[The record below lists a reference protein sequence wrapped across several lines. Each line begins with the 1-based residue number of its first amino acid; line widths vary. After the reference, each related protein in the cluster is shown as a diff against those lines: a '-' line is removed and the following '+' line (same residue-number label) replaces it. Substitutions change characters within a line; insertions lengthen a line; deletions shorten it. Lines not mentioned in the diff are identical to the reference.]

1 LLFRWIK
8 GVNLGCFYKWK
19 IHMTDTL
26 LVVDDDLGIQKQLK
40 WSFTDFNVVFAV
52 DRSSAIAQL
61 RRHEPKVVTLDL
73 GLPPD
78 PANASEGLKTLE
90 EIIAL
95 APRTKVIVVTGNND
109 KVNALKAIDLGAY
122 DFYQKPIDS
131 DTIQILVDRA
141 LNLAKLEQENRQ
153 LANKRPTMGRIIG
166 NSDALQ
172 TVMRKAEKIASTD
185 ISTLLLGESGTGKEV
200 FARSIHEHSPRKDN
214 PFVAI
219 NCASIPENLLESEL
233 FGHEKGAFTGANKTT
248 MGKIETAQGGT
259 LFLDEIG
266 DMPLGLQAK
275 MLRFLQER
283 VIERVG
289 GRSEIPVDIRVVC
302 ATHRDLQHMVE
313 EETFREDLY
322 YRIGEIPIHIPPLR
336 ERDQDIILLAKTFL
350 NLYREEFNAKAKSFS
365 DGAIKAMLA
374 HSWPGNIRELQ
385 NKLKSAVIMA
395 EGTVVQAEDLGLRVP
410 DSNQEMETLNLREV
424 REIAESKAIRKA
436 YQSAEKNMSKTA
448 ELLGVTRPTLY
459 SLIDKYHLED
469 LKTGL

>member
-1 LLFRWIK
+1 
-8 GVNLGCFYKWK
+8 
-19 IHMTDTL
+19 MTDTI

-40 WSFTDFNVVFAV
+40 WSFTDYNVVFAD
-52 DRSSAIAQL
+52 DRTSAIAQL

-109 KVNALKAIDLGAY
+109 KENALKAIDLGAY

-131 DTIQILVDRA
+131 DTIKLLVNRA
-141 LNLAKLEQENRQ
+141 LNLANLEHQNRI
-153 LANKRPTMGRIIG
+153 LAKARPAMGRIIG
-166 NSDALQ
+166 NSEAIQ
-172 TVMRKAEKIASTD
+172 AVMRKAEKIAGTD
-185 ISTLLLGESGTGKEV
+185 ISTLLQGESGTGKEV
-200 FARSIHEHSPRKDN
+200 FARSIHEHSPRKDK

-233 FGHEKGAFTGANKTT
+233 FGYEKGAFTGANKTT
-248 MGKIETAQGGT
+248 LGKIETAQGGT

-266 DMPLGLQAK
+266 DMPIGLQAK

-289 GRSEIPVDIRVVC
+289 GRTEIPVDIRVIC
-302 ATHRDLQHMVE
+302 ATHRDLQQMVAD
-313 EETFREDLY
+313 ETFREDLY
-322 YRIGEIPIHIPPLR
+322 YRVGEIPIFIPPLR
-336 ERDQDIILLAKTFL
+336 DRDQDIILLARTFL
-350 NLYREEFNAKAKSFS
+350 NTYREEFGAKAKSFS
-365 DGAIKAMLA
+365 DTAIQAMLN
-374 HSWPGNIRELQ
+374 HKWPGNIREMQ

-395 EGTVVQAEDLGLRVP
+395 EGSVVQAEDLGLMAPRGDNEP
-410 DSNQEMETLNLREV
+410 ETLNLREV
-424 REIAESKAIRKA
+424 REMAESRAIRRA
-436 YQSAEKNMSKTA
+436 YQTADKNMSKTA

-459 SLIDKYHLED
+459 SLIDKYHMED
-469 LKTGL
+469 IKTGV

>member
-1 LLFRWIK
+1 
-8 GVNLGCFYKWK
+8 
-19 IHMTDTL
+19 MSDTI

-40 WSFTDFNVVFAV
+40 WSLTDFNVVFAD

-61 RRHEPKVVTLDL
+61 RRFEPKVVTLDL

-90 EIIAL
+90 EILAL
-95 APRTKVIVVTGNND
+95 APNTKVIVVTGNND
-109 KVNALKAIDLGAY
+109 KENALKAIDFGAY

-131 DTIQILVDRA
+131 DTIKLLINRA
-141 LNLAKLEQENRQ
+141 LNLAKLEDENRI
-153 LANKRPTMGRIIG
+153 LAKTRPAMGRIIG
-166 NSDALQ
+166 NSDAIQ
-172 TVMRKAEKIASTD
+172 TVMRKAEKIAGTD

-200 FARSIHEHSPRKDN
+200 FARTIHEHSPRKDQ

-233 FGHEKGAFTGANKTT
+233 FGYEKGAFTGANKTT
-248 MGKIETAQGGT
+248 VGKIETAQGGT

-266 DMPLGLQAK
+266 DMPIGLQAK

-289 GRSEIPVDIRVVC
+289 GRNEIPVDIRVIC
-302 ATHRDLQHMVE
+302 ATHRDIQTMVG
-313 EETFREDLY
+313 EETFREDLF
-322 YRIGEIPIHIPPLR
+322 YRIGEIPINIPPLR
-336 ERDQDIILLAKTFL
+336 EREQDIVLLARTFL
-350 NLYREEFNAKAKSFS
+350 NQYREEFNAKAKSFS
-365 DGAIKAMLA
+365 DGAMRAMLA
-374 HSWPGNIRELQ
+374 HRWPGNIRELQ

-395 EGTVVQAEDLGLRVP
+395 EGTVIQADDLGLLEP
-410 DSNQEMETLNLREV
+410 SEDFESETLNLREV
-424 REIAESKAIRKA
+424 REQAESKAIRKA
-436 YQSAEKNMSKTA
+436 YQRADKNMSKTA

-469 LKTGL
+469 LKTGV

>member
-1 LLFRWIK
+1 
-8 GVNLGCFYKWK
+8 
-19 IHMTDTL
+19 MSDTI

-40 WSFTDFNVVFAV
+40 WSLTDFNVVFAD

-61 RRHEPKVVTLDL
+61 RRFEPKVVTLDL

-90 EIIAL
+90 EILAL
-95 APRTKVIVVTGNND
+95 APNTKVIVVTGNND
-109 KVNALKAIDLGAY
+109 KENALKAIDFGAY

-131 DTIQILVDRA
+131 DTIKLLINRA
-141 LNLAKLEQENRQ
+141 LNLAKLEDENRI
-153 LANKRPTMGRIIG
+153 LAKTRPAMGRIIG
-166 NSDALQ
+166 NSDAIQ
-172 TVMRKAEKIASTD
+172 AVMRKAEKIAGTD

-200 FARSIHEHSPRKDN
+200 FARTIHEHSPRKDR

-233 FGHEKGAFTGANKTT
+233 FGYEKGAFTGANKTT
-248 MGKIETAQGGT
+248 VGKIETAQGGT

-266 DMPLGLQAK
+266 DMPIGLQAK

-289 GRSEIPVDIRVVC
+289 GRNEIPVDIRVIC
-302 ATHRDLQHMVE
+302 ATHRDIQTMVG
-313 EETFREDLY
+313 EETFREDLF
-322 YRIGEIPIHIPPLR
+322 YRIGEIPINIPPLR
-336 ERDQDIILLAKTFL
+336 EREQDIILLARTFL
-350 NLYREEFNAKAKSFS
+350 NQYREEFNAKAKSFS
-365 DGAIKAMLA
+365 DGAIRAMLA
-374 HSWPGNIRELQ
+374 HRWPGNIRELQ

-395 EGTVVQAEDLGLRVP
+395 EGTVIQADDLGLLEP
-410 DSNQEMETLNLREV
+410 SEDFASEILNLREV
-424 REIAESKAIRKA
+424 REQAESKAIRKA
-436 YQSAEKNMSKTA
+436 YQRADKNMSKTA

-469 LKTGL
+469 LKTGV

>member
-1 LLFRWIK
+1 
-8 GVNLGCFYKWK
+8 
-19 IHMTDTL
+19 MTDTI

-40 WSFTDFNVVFAV
+40 WSFTDYNVVFAD
-52 DRSSAIAQL
+52 DRTSAIAQL

-109 KVNALKAIDLGAY
+109 KENALKAIDLGAY

-131 DTIQILVDRA
+131 DTIKLLVNRA
-141 LNLAKLEQENRQ
+141 LNLANLEHQNRI
-153 LANKRPTMGRIIG
+153 LAKARPAMGRIIG
-166 NSDALQ
+166 NSEAIQ
-172 TVMRKAEKIASTD
+172 AVMRKAEKIAGTD
-185 ISTLLLGESGTGKEV
+185 ISTLLQGESGTGKEV
-200 FARSIHEHSPRKDN
+200 FARSIHEHSPRKDK

-233 FGHEKGAFTGANKTT
+233 FGYEKGAFTGANKTT
-248 MGKIETAQGGT
+248 LGKIETAQGGT

-266 DMPLGLQAK
+266 DMPIGLQAK

-289 GRSEIPVDIRVVC
+289 GRTEIPVDIRVIC
-302 ATHRDLQHMVE
+302 ATHRDLQQMVAN
-313 EETFREDLY
+313 ETFREDLY
-322 YRIGEIPIHIPPLR
+322 YRVGEIPIFIPPLR
-336 ERDQDIILLAKTFL
+336 DRDQDIILLARTFL
-350 NLYREEFNAKAKSFS
+350 NTYREEFGAKAKSFS
-365 DGAIKAMLA
+365 DTAIQAMLN
-374 HSWPGNIRELQ
+374 HKWPGNIREMQ

-395 EGTVVQAEDLGLRVP
+395 EGSVVQAEDLGLMAPRGDNEP
-410 DSNQEMETLNLREV
+410 ETLNLREV
-424 REIAESKAIRKA
+424 REMAESRAIRRA
-436 YQSAEKNMSKTA
+436 YQTADKNMSKTA

-459 SLIDKYHLED
+459 SLIDKYHMED
-469 LKTGL
+469 IKTGV

>member
-1 LLFRWIK
+1 
-8 GVNLGCFYKWK
+8 
-19 IHMTDTL
+19 MSDTI

-40 WSFTDFNVVFAV
+40 WSLTDFNVVFAD

-61 RRHEPKVVTLDL
+61 RRFEPKVVTLDL

-90 EIIAL
+90 EILAL
-95 APRTKVIVVTGNND
+95 APNTKVIVVTGNND
-109 KVNALKAIDLGAY
+109 KENALKAIDFGAY

-131 DTIQILVDRA
+131 DTIKLLINRA
-141 LNLAKLEQENRQ
+141 LNLAKLEDENRI
-153 LANKRPTMGRIIG
+153 LAKTRPAMGRIIG
-166 NSDALQ
+166 NSDAIQ
-172 TVMRKAEKIASTD
+172 TVMRKAEKIAGTD

-200 FARSIHEHSPRKDN
+200 FARTIHEHSPRKDQ

-233 FGHEKGAFTGANKTT
+233 FGYEKGAFTGANKTT
-248 MGKIETAQGGT
+248 VGKIETAQGGT

-266 DMPLGLQAK
+266 DMPIGLQAK

-289 GRSEIPVDIRVVC
+289 GRNEIPVDIRVIC
-302 ATHRDLQHMVE
+302 ATHRDIQTMVG
-313 EETFREDLY
+313 EETFREDLF
-322 YRIGEIPIHIPPLR
+322 YRIGEIPINIPPLR
-336 ERDQDIILLAKTFL
+336 DREQDIVLLARTFL
-350 NLYREEFNAKAKSFS
+350 NQYREEFNAKAKSFS
-365 DGAIKAMLA
+365 DGAMRAMLA
-374 HSWPGNIRELQ
+374 HRWPGNIRELQ

-395 EGTVVQAEDLGLRVP
+395 EGTVIQADDLGLLEP
-410 DSNQEMETLNLREV
+410 SEDFESEILNLREV
-424 REIAESKAIRKA
+424 REQAESKAIRKA
-436 YQSAEKNMSKTA
+436 YQRADKNMSKTA

-469 LKTGL
+469 LKTGV